1 MLKKNIEIR
10 KANGNSI
17 KNYSV
22 TLLKILMML
31 LFISYSELFVVF
43 FVVLLVFG
51 PEKLPEIARNLG
63 KGIRQ
68 LRDTTNNVK
77 NEMLKETQKAGL
89 DTEAIEKLK
98 KDLKNTKKIMNIKE
112 EVTNTIK
119 RS

>member
-1 MLKKNIEIR
+1 
-10 KANGNSI
+10 
-17 KNYSV
+17 
-22 TLLKILMML
+22 ML
-31 LFISYSELFVVF
+31 LFISYSEIFFVLFVM
-43 FVVLLVFG
+43 LLVFG

-68 LRDTTNNVK
+68 LRDASNNIK

-98 KDLKNTKKIMNIKE
+98 KDIKEAKKIMDVKE
-112 EVTNTIK
+112 EITNTIK

>member
-1 MLKKNIEIR
+1 MYKKIDP
-10 KANGNSI
+10 
-17 KNYSV
+17 
-22 TLLKILMML
+22 ML
-31 LFISYSELFVVF
+31 LFISYSEIFFILFVM
-43 FVVLLVFG
+43 LLVFG

-68 LRDTTNNVK
+68 LRDASNNIK

-98 KDLKNTKKIMNIKE
+98 KDIKEAKKIMDVKE
-112 EVTNTIK
+112 EITNTIK